1 MQQQPDYSSFSSND
15 FLDDSY
21 FLAWMRGEDGETT
34 QWWENWLNQHPA
46 QQATVTQAQER
57 YRILVSF
64 KKNAVT
70 AAEADDVWQHITNR
84 IDLYGAEVHS
94 LNRFPYKKWLSI
106 AAAAVVLVAVSVFY
120 FQNNKGEQIIVAA
133 DKSMKEITLGD
144 GSVITLRKQAVVK
157 YFSNK
162 TREVW
167 IDGEGFFEV
176 NKQKGAN
183 EDAVPFT
190 VHAAELDVTVTGTAF
205 SVTNTSQEKTVI
217 LSEGKVTAS
226 AYNQALVLQPGDKVG
241 LNGQQFVK
249 TKVNPQLYSAWKDG
263 EFRFDNTT
271 MAELAD
277 VVKDT
282 YNLLVVFKNERQLK
296 TKLLSGVITAQSLEA
311 FIKTLSIVLDAS
323 VTVSGNQLMI
333 QPK

>member
-21 FLAWMRGEDGETT
+21 FLAWMREEDDETT
-34 QWWENWLNQHPA
+34 LWWETWLSRHPA
-46 QQATVTQAQER
+46 QQATVAQAKER

-70 AAEADDVWQHITNR
+70 AAEEEDVWQHITNR
-84 IDLYGAEVHS
+84 INLYGTEVRS
-94 LNRFPYKKWLSI
+94 LNRFSYKKWLSI
-106 AAAAVVLVAVSVFY
+106 AAAAVLLVAISVFY
-120 FQNNKGEQIIVAA
+120 FRNDKGEEIVVAA

-144 GSVITLRKQAVVK
+144 GSIITLRKQAVVK

-176 NKQKGAN
+176 NKQKAAN
-183 EDAVPFT
+183 DGAVPFT
-190 VHAAELDVTVTGTAF
+190 VHAAELNVVVTGTSF
-205 SVTNTSQEKTVI
+205 SVTNTREEKTVI

-226 AYNQALVLQPGDKVG
+226 AYNHQLVLQPGDKVG

-271 MAELAD
+271 MDELAN

-282 YNLLVVFKNERQLK
+282 YDLQVVIKNERQLK

-311 FIKTLSIVLDAS
+311 FTKTLATVLDAS
-323 VTVSGNQLMI
+323 VTVNGNQLLI